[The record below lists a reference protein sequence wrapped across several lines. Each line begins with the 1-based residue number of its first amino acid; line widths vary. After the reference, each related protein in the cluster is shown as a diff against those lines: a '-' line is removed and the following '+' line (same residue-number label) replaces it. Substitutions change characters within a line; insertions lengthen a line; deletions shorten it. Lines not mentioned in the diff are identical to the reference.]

1 MSIVI
6 IQRFR
11 YVLRYVE
18 KSYFYGNLVSM
29 IIRFPII
36 PQLYRSSSLDD
47 VSLVVKQ
54 GLAMH
59 LLARIVGPSSRFQIE
74 FQFGKRV
81 ALSRHEG
88 LGAECLAPCGQDRF
102 GWGPSHS
109 RTSPLRRQSLS
120 LFRSFRGI
128 GISDHQPCK
137 KSSEENESP
146 GSTQRPY
153 QGTVDAYVRPLYG
166 PIWPDPK
173 SQNVAAHPTLVADQ
187 PCIRSAIII
196 KERRR
201 YR

>member
-102 GWGPSHS
+102 GWGPLIHEHLLSADNLFHCFARLGVSAFRTIS
-109 RTSPLRRQSLS
+109 RAKSRARRMSPRAPRN
-120 LFRSFRGI
+120 
-128 GISDHQPCK
+128 DHIRAPWTRMCGPCTG
-137 KSSEENESP
+137 P
-146 GSTQRPY
+146 F
-153 QGTVDAYVRPLYG
+153 G
-166 PIWPDPK
+166 PIPSPRMSRPIPPLWRT
-173 SQNVAAHPTLVADQ
+173 NLVFA
-187 PCIRSAIII
+187 PRL
-196 KERRR
+196 
-201 YR
+201 